1 MAQKILGLLRLWE
14 PLKRNSLDEMKNP
27 RSSSYEQFCFISPLA
42 FCHIFKVQF
51 SLDHII
57 KFLKYLILEQN
68 SLFFSPSAR
77 HNDLNSTYPVSCSQL
92 SKLLPDKSAKPI
104 FQLNPE
110 TSFLFSHIIVAVWW
124 SNLSV
129 ELLIQRQELCCPLAE
144 RLNAARVEGG
154 TPFLGQPGW
163 KHLYLLLCK
172 PLD

>member
-68 SLFFSPSAR
+68 SLFFP
-77 HNDLNSTYPVSCSQL
+77 PV
-92 SKLLPDKSAKPI
+92 P
-104 FQLNPE
+104 
-110 TSFLFSHIIVAVWW
+110 
-124 SNLSV
+124 
-129 ELLIQRQELCCPLAE
+129 
-144 RLNAARVEGG
+144 G
-154 TPFLGQPGW
+154 TMI
-163 KHLYLLLCK
+163 
-172 PLD
+172 